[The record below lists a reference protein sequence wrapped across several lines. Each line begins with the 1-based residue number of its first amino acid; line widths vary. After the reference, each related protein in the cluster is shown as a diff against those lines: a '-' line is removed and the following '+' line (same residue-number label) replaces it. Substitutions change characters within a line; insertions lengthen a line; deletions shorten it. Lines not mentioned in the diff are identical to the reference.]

1 MIDVD
6 RLTFDYPTARA
17 LHGVS
22 LHVPAGSITALVGPN
37 GAGKTTLLRCLAALE
52 EPVEGRVTI
61 AGVDALADPRGCH
74 RQVGY
79 LSDFFGLYDELTVE
93 QCLRHAAAIR
103 GVAAEREAAVTRR
116 AAERLGIL
124 DRLGSRAGELSRG
137 LRQRLAIAQ
146 AILHEPRV
154 LLLDEPAS
162 GLDPEARHQLAS
174 LFLQL
179 RDEGMTLLVSSHILA
194 ELDTYSTDML
204 VLRGG
209 RIVSHEPVAGAA
221 THSPVVRI
229 ALSLARPFEGLQG
242 TLASIDGVTAPRAE
256 GAGATFGAPADA
268 EAQHRILAALLARG
282 VPVSAFAPER
292 RSLQDAYLATVA
304 APSSPAGELRP

>member
-22 LHVPAGSITALVGPN
+22 FHVPAGSITALVGPN

-52 EPVEGRVTI
+52 EPIEGRVRVG
-61 AGVDALADPRGCH
+61 GVDALAEPRACH

-103 GVAAEREAAVTRR
+103 GVPAEREREVTAR
-116 AAERLGIL
+116 AAGRLGIA

-146 AILHEPRV
+146 AILHDPRV

-162 GLDPEARHQLAS
+162 GLDPEARHQLAA

-204 VLRGG
+204 VLREG

-221 THSPVVRI
+221 VRGPAPRL
-229 ALSLARPFEGLQG
+229 ALSLAGPFEGLAEA
-242 TLASIDGVTAPRAE
+242 LAALPGVADVRVEGGGASFAAP
-256 GAGATFGAPADA
+256 AGAAV
-268 EAQHRILAALLARG
+268 QHELLKALLARG
-282 VPVSAFAPER
+282 VPVCAFGPER
-292 RSLQDAYLATVA
+292 RSMQDAYLATVA
-304 APSSPAGELRP
+304 EGRPGEAR

>member
-6 RLTFDYPTARA
+6 RLTFDYPTTRA
-17 LHGVS
+17 LHGVT
-22 LHVPAGSITALVGPN
+22 LHLPPGSITALVGPN

-52 EPVEGRVTI
+52 EPVEGRILVG
-61 AGVDALADPRGCH
+61 GVDALADPRACH

-79 LSDFFGLYDELTVE
+79 LSDFFGLYEDLTTE

-103 GVAAEREAAVTRR
+103 GVPAEREREVIQR
-116 AAERLGIL
+116 AAERLGIA
-124 DRLGSRAGELSRG
+124 DRMGSRAGELSRG

-162 GLDPEARHQLAS
+162 GLDPEARQQLAA

-194 ELDTYSTDML
+194 ELDAYSTDML
-204 VLRGG
+204 VLREG
-209 RIVSHEPVAGAA
+209 RIVSHEPVAGASA
-221 THSPVVRI
+221 RAPRQRI
-229 ALSLARPFEGLQG
+229 ALSLSRSFDGLAAA
-242 TLASIDGVTAPRAE
+242 LAAVDGVTEIRVE
-256 GAGATFGAPADA
+256 GDGATFAAPEGA
-268 EAQHRILAALLARG
+268 EALHGILMALVAAG
-282 VPVSAFAPER
+282 VPVCAFAPER
-292 RSLQDAYLATVA
+292 RSMQDAYLATVA
-304 APSSPAGELRP
+304 GERSR

>member
-6 RLTFDYPTARA
+6 RLTFDYPSTRA
-17 LHGVS
+17 LHAVS
-22 LHVPAGSITALVGPN
+22 FRLPPRSITALVGPN

-52 EPVEGRVTI
+52 EPLEGTVRVGGI
-61 AGVDALADPRGCH
+61 DALADPRACH

-103 GVAAEREAAVTRR
+103 GIPAAREREVTLR
-116 AAERLGIL
+116 AAERLDIAG
-124 DRLGSRAGELSRG
+124 RLGSRAGELSRG

-146 AILHEPRV
+146 AILHGPGI

-162 GLDPEARHQLAS
+162 GLDPEARHQLAA

-194 ELDTYSTDML
+194 ELDAYSTDML
-204 VLRGG
+204 VLRDG
-209 RIVSHEPVAGAA
+209 RIVSHEPVAGGAA
-221 THSPVVRI
+221 RSPTVRI
-229 ALSLARPFEGLQG
+229 ALALARPFEGLAAA
-242 TLASIDGVTAPRAE
+242 LAAAGDVKSARVE
-256 GAGATFGAPADA
+256 GDGATFDAPAGA
-268 EAQHRILAALLARG
+268 EAQAAILKAL
-282 VPVSAFAPER
+282 
-292 RSLQDAYLATVA
+292 VA
-304 APSSPAGELRP
+304 Q

>member
-6 RLTFDYPTARA
+6 RLTFDYPSTRA
-17 LHGVS
+17 LHAVS
-22 LHVPAGSITALVGPN
+22 FRLPPRSITALVGPN

-52 EPVEGRVTI
+52 EPLEGTVRVGGI
-61 AGVDALADPRGCH
+61 DALADPRACH

-103 GVAAEREAAVTRR
+103 GIPAEREREVTLR
-116 AAERLGIL
+116 AAERLGIA
-124 DRLGSRAGELSRG
+124 DRLASRAGELSRG

-146 AILHEPRV
+146 AILHGPGI
-154 LLLDEPAS
+154 LLLAEPAS
-162 GLDPEARHQLAS
+162 GLDPEARHQLAT

-194 ELDTYSTDML
+194 ELDAYSTDML
-204 VLRGG
+204 VLRDG

-221 THSPVVRI
+221 ARSPTVRI
-229 ALSLARPFEGLQG
+229 ALALARPYEGLAAA
-242 TLASIDGVTAPRAE
+242 LAAAGVKGVRVE
-256 GAGATFGAPADA
+256 GDAASFDAPAAA
-268 EAQHRILAALLARG
+268 EAQAALLKA
-282 VPVSAFAPER
+282 
-292 RSLQDAYLATVA
+292 
-304 APSSPAGELRP
+304 

>member
-1 MIDVD
+1 MIQVD
-6 RLTFDYPTARA
+6 RLTFDYPTTRA
-17 LHGVS
+17 LHGVTFH
-22 LHVPAGSITALVGPN
+22 LPPGSITALVGPN

-52 EPVEGRVTI
+52 EPVDGTVRVG
-61 AGVDALADPRGCH
+61 GVDALADPRACH
-74 RQVGY
+74 REVGY
-79 LSDFFGLYDELTVE
+79 LSDFFGLYDDLSVA

-103 GVAAEREAAVTRR
+103 GVPPEREREVVER
-116 AAERLGIL
+116 AAARLGIA

-162 GLDPEARHQLAS
+162 GLDPEARHQLAT

-194 ELDTYSTDML
+194 ELDAYSTDML
-204 VLRGG
+204 VLREG
-209 RIVSHEPVAGAA
+209 RIVSHEPVAGASGRGPS
-221 THSPVVRI
+221 TRI
-229 ALSLARPFEGLQG
+229 ALVLARPFEGLG
-242 TLASIDGVTAPRAE
+242 AALAALEGVSEVRLEA
-256 GAGATFGAPADA
+256 GGATFAAPADA
-268 EAQHRILAALLARG
+268 GAQARILAALVAAG

-292 RSLQDAYLATVA
+292 RSMQDAYLATVGERRQGV
-304 APSSPAGELRP
+304 AP